1 VRAPWPR
8 ARTVSRPIA
17 PTATTA
23 PHAPC
28 YHPQLH
34 AIPVPSYE
42 IVAKTADYFRAQHH
56 CREALMDVSVGR
68 RRFDERFDSH
78 SADRPAVES
87 RTAGRSRE

>member
-1 VRAPWPR
+1 MYRLAPDRAHCYNGPTR
-8 ARTVSRPIA
+8 ALLP
-17 PTATTA
+17 P
-23 PHAPC
+23 PK
-28 YHPQLH
+28 LH
-34 AIPVPSYE
+34 AIPFPSYE